1 MPFQGLRPAM
11 LAASE
16 TIPELAPDKVFD
28 ATLPEGLELR
38 LVVELSKAFK
48 FASLRSA
55 WLDNDTPPV
64 TLSSYSDCNQHQ

>member
-1 MPFQGLRPAM
+1 M

-48 FASLRSA
+48 FASLSA

-64 TLSSYSDCNQHQ
+64 SLLSYSDCNQHQ